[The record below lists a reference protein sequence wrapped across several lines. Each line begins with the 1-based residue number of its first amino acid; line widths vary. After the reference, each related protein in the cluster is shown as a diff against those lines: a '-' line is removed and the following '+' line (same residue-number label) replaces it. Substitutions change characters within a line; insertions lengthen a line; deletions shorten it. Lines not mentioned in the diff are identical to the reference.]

1 MRSVRRLGCSFTW
14 EVRKSLSGK
23 DSREHRLDRFKSVSH
38 EGRLGK
44 HSRPWE
50 PQAEVGG
57 ILVHQ
62 RSARRP
68 VWVGQSGGGTMGGL
82 GDWGRILA

>member
-1 MRSVRRLGCSFTW
+1 MRSVRRLGCSLTW
-14 EVRKSLSGK
+14 EVRKSLSGQ
-23 DSREHRLDRFKSVSH
+23 DSREHRLDRFKSVGH

-62 RSARRP
+62 RVSKEAHVGGAEWRRDY
-68 VWVGQSGGGTMGGL
+68 GGL